1 MSLAVSTDPA
11 SGNVGIG
18 QSNYPI
24 LSERLRQDP
33 KSDPR

>member
-1 MSLAVSTDPA
+1 MSLAVSTDAA

-24 LSERLRQDP
+24 LSERLR
-33 KSDPR
+33 